1 MSFMFARQNIYLF
14 DFLAG
19 EKATFYTGGRRAGR
33 ESEETREL
41 L

>member
-19 EKATFYTGGRRAGR
+19 EKATFSRWLRAGR